1 MDEREPLMASSYVAD
16 VCGADLVGSHLSTM
30 TPRLNRV
37 EQAIE
42 RQPLARAAARGRRRA
57 AVVRGGS
64 AGVVAYTLSPLPA
77 LAVQITYIVYSLN
90 TLFTIAPG
98 PVPDDFDSRFDAPGG
113 VPFHLPWA
121 ILLPSV
127 IFAGAAVVGIISEE
141 PLRVREHRPFFLG
154 FVWGLGAIY
163 TYGYG
168 IGFIALTPVGNG
180 MLLISGLL
188 AFCSSVSMTVASV
201 KLARQHVSDRRER
214 AHEDD
219 RGPIGDR
226 RQLRRGL
233 LQNSSVEDD
242 DIDVLSAAR
251 DES

>member
-1 MDEREPLMASSYVAD
+1 MDEREPLTASGHVAD
-16 VCGADLVGSHLSTM
+16 VCGADFVGSHPSTM
-30 TPRLNRV
+30 TPRLNHV

-42 RQPLARAAARGRRRA
+42 RQSLARAAARGRRRA
-57 AVVRGGS
+57 AVVRGGN
-64 AGVVAYTLSPLPA
+64 AGVLAYTLSPLPA

-90 TLFTIAPG
+90 TLLTIAPG

-113 VPFHLPWA
+113 VPFHLPWT
-121 ILLPSV
+121 ILLPTVVS
-127 IFAGAAVVGIISEE
+127 AGAAVVGIIREE
-141 PLRVREHRPFFLG
+141 PARVGEHRPYFLS

-201 KLARQHVSDRRER
+201 KLTRQHVSDRRER
-214 AHEDD
+214 AHDDD
-219 RGPIGDR
+219 RGTRGDHR
-226 RQLRRGL
+226 ELRRGL
-233 LQNSSVEDD
+233 LKDSSVRAD

-251 DES
+251 DEP